1 MANFLS
7 SCAREIQV
15 EQIQTKLKTLFIVNQ
30 YAFLIKDSGMVIT
43 GDDEQCK
50 EIKEIF
56 DCIDASKQLI
66 DELSMMLG
74 MFDVVSNAMARD
86 AGVGGLQ

>member
-50 EIKEIF
+50 EIF